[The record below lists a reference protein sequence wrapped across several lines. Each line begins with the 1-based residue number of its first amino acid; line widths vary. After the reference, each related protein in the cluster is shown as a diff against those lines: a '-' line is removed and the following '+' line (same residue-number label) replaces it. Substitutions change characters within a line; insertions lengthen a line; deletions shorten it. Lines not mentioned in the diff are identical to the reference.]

1 MGLAGFFNRAL
12 SGAKKAGLYIA
23 GKARQGI
30 NYIGKAAKPVLN
42 IAHKTLG
49 LAEHIPGMI
58 GDTAKLINKGIDY
71 GKNLIESLPDSQI
84 KSKLKEY
91 SDQGS
96 DIVKR
101 GVDYAQRQGGA
112 VAGFAQQAKP
122 WLNAGNRLANT

>member
-1 MGLAGFFNRAL
+1 MGLGSFFKRAWD
-12 SGAKKAGLYIA
+12 GAKKAGLYVA

-30 NYIGKAAKPVLN
+30 NYIGKAAKPVMN

-49 LAEHIPGMI
+49 LAEHIPGFI

-71 GKNLIESLPDSQI
+71 GKSLIESLPDSRI

-101 GVDYAQRQGGA
+101 GVDYAQSQGN
-112 VAGFAQQAKP
+112 VVTSFAQQAKP
-122 WLNAGNRLANT
+122 WLNAGNRLL